1 MMCTVRTTVINQYY
15 LYLKH
20 VLLNHCFISL
30 SKTGGITFKMTSSLQ
45 YTIERNGK
53 ILTLLFSI
61 WFVLFIVLLSLLILR
76 LSHINLVV
84 EYTPQKLHMYSPS
97 LYRSNQLKK
106 QCTTTKYRQHY
117 NTHNILAPLQQLQDR
132 LGKENSPSL
141 WTKSFTRHRLT
152 SEHVQNF
159 ACSIQLPK
167 QVLQVK
173 YRLPTWFNIFL
184 D

>member
-20 VLLNHCFISL
+20 VLLNNCFISL
-30 SKTGGITFKMTSSLQ
+30 FKTGVITLKMTSSLQ

-53 ILTLLFSI
+53 ILTLLFSTC
-61 WFVLFIVLLSLLILR
+61 FVLFIVLLSLLILR

-97 LYRSNQLKK
+97 LYRSNQLKNIV
-106 QCTTTKYRQHY
+106 QQQNTVNIIILTISQHHY
-117 NTHNILAPLQQLQDR
+117 N
-132 LGKENSPSL
+132 NS
-141 WTKSFTRHRLT
+141 KSGQGRKTRHHFGL
-152 SEHVQNF
+152 NP
-159 ACSIQLPK
+159 LPD
-167 QVLQVK
+167 
-173 YRLPTWFNIFL
+173 T